1 MQLYLRRSG
10 VAVFTTVQPHST
22 KSGLRFCAGSNPA
35 RGMPDIWDGEDLWQW
50 SQLEIR
56 LNAFCWITIPQKQ
69 NIIIIIIIIEFTEI
83 STYWRPLSRTNKT
96 ILFILS
102 HAYFYRDYVVS
113 QSICVRFYLFTK
125 FIVLKNRL
133 TGLNPNNVKIVL
145 IDFRVQL
152 YKQNVGGN
160 LGNLL
165 FLWKASKNINQSQQH
180 KIVIRVKNMAPQ
192 YECRTTA
199 RELRE

>member
-1 MQLYLRRSG
+1 MSG
-10 VAVFTTVQPHST
+10 VL
-22 KSGLRFCAGSNPA
+22 KS
-35 RGMPDIWDGEDLWQW
+35 
-50 SQLEIR
+50 R
-56 LNAFCWITIPQKQ
+56 LA
-69 NIIIIIIIIEFTEI
+69 
-83 STYWRPLSRTNKT
+83 
-96 ILFILS
+96 
-102 HAYFYRDYVVS
+102 
-113 QSICVRFYLFTK
+113 
-125 FIVLKNRL
+125 
-133 TGLNPNNVKIVL
+133 GLNPSNVKIVL